1 MVSASAFSAAC
12 FCYLFGGSAVD
23 AFTALAPG
31 FAVGLFTRALARV
44 RTPLNK
50 LVSNMLSA
58 GVVALVSLACV
69 QALGL
74 AGVACS
80 LDKVIIGG
88 HHPAGAGRRADKRH
102 PRRGQLRLPLGY
114 HSCHRRGAHCGGY
127 RAGRGPGA
135 QGRGSAAGG
144 DDMIWELLVQLAAAF
159 GATVGFAVL
168 VNAPPREF
176 VWAGVTGAV
185 GWGCYWLYL
194 QWQPSVAVASLLA
207 SLMLALL
214 SRVFSVVRRCPA
226 TVFLISG
233 IFALVP
239 GAGIYYTAYYFIM
252 GDNAMAVAKG
262 VETFKIAVALAVG
275 IVLVLALPGRLFE
288 AFAPCAGKKKG
299 ER

>member
-1 MVSASAFSAAC
+1 MGASGAAC
-12 FCYLFGGSAVD
+12 RSLRGDGGFCRSGKRA
-23 AFTALAPG
+23 APG
-31 FAVGLFTRALARV
+31 I
-44 RTPLNK
+44 
-50 LVSNMLSA
+50 
-58 GVVALVSLACV
+58 C
-69 QALGL
+69 LG
-74 AGVACS
+74 GR
-80 LDKVIIGG
+80 D
-88 HHPAGAGRRADKRH
+88 GRR
-102 PRRGQLRLPLGY
+102 GL
-114 HSCHRRGAHCGGY
+114 
-127 RAGRGPGA
+127 
-135 QGRGSAAGG
+135 
-144 DDMIWELLVQLAAAF
+144 
-159 GATVGFAVL
+159 
-168 VNAPPREF
+168 
-176 VWAGVTGAV
+176 
-185 GWGCYWLYL
+185 GCYWLYL

>member
-1 MVSASAFSAAC
+1 MGASGAAC
-12 FCYLFGGSAVD
+12 RSLRGDGGFCRSGKRA
-23 AFTALAPG
+23 APG
-31 FAVGLFTRALARV
+31 I
-44 RTPLNK
+44 
-50 LVSNMLSA
+50 
-58 GVVALVSLACV
+58 C
-69 QALGL
+69 LG
-74 AGVACS
+74 GR
-80 LDKVIIGG
+80 D
-88 HHPAGAGRRADKRH
+88 GRR
-102 PRRGQLRLPLGY
+102 G
-114 HSCHRRGAHCGGY
+114 
-127 RAGRGPGA
+127 
-135 QGRGSAAGG
+135 
-144 DDMIWELLVQLAAAF
+144 
-159 GATVGFAVL
+159 
-168 VNAPPREF
+168 
-176 VWAGVTGAV
+176 
-185 GWGCYWLYL
+185 L

-288 AFAPCAGKKKG
+288 AFAPRAGKKKG

>member
-1 MVSASAFSAAC
+1 MGASGAAC
-12 FCYLFGGSAVD
+12 RSLRGDGGFCRSGKRA
-23 AFTALAPG
+23 APG
-31 FAVGLFTRALARV
+31 I
-44 RTPLNK
+44 
-50 LVSNMLSA
+50 
-58 GVVALVSLACV
+58 C
-69 QALGL
+69 LG
-74 AGVACS
+74 
-80 LDKVIIGG
+80 
-88 HHPAGAGRRADKRH
+88 
-102 PRRGQLRLPLGY
+102 
-114 HSCHRRGAHCGGY
+114 
-127 RAGRGPGA
+127 
-135 QGRGSAAGG
+135 
-144 DDMIWELLVQLAAAF
+144 
-159 GATVGFAVL
+159 
-168 VNAPPREF
+168 
-176 VWAGVTGAV
+176 GVTGAV

>member
-1 MVSASAFSAAC
+1 
-12 FCYLFGGSAVD
+12 
-23 AFTALAPG
+23 
-31 FAVGLFTRALARV
+31 
-44 RTPLNK
+44 
-50 LVSNMLSA
+50 
-58 GVVALVSLACV
+58 
-69 QALGL
+69 
-74 AGVACS
+74 
-80 LDKVIIGG
+80 
-88 HHPAGAGRRADKRH
+88 
-102 PRRGQLRLPLGY
+102 
-114 HSCHRRGAHCGGY
+114 
-127 RAGRGPGA
+127 
-135 QGRGSAAGG
+135 
-144 DDMIWELLVQLAAAF
+144 MIWELLVQLAAAF

-185 GWGCYWLYL
+185 G
-194 QWQPSVAVASLLA
+194 SLLA

-288 AFAPCAGKKKG
+288 AFAPRAGKKKG

>member
-1 MVSASAFSAAC
+1 
-12 FCYLFGGSAVD
+12 
-23 AFTALAPG
+23 
-31 FAVGLFTRALARV
+31 
-44 RTPLNK
+44 
-50 LVSNMLSA
+50 
-58 GVVALVSLACV
+58 
-69 QALGL
+69 
-74 AGVACS
+74 
-80 LDKVIIGG
+80 
-88 HHPAGAGRRADKRH
+88 
-102 PRRGQLRLPLGY
+102 
-114 HSCHRRGAHCGGY
+114 
-127 RAGRGPGA
+127 
-135 QGRGSAAGG
+135 
-144 DDMIWELLVQLAAAF
+144 MIWELLVQLAAAF

-275 IVLVLALPGRLFE
+275 IVLVLALPGCSRRSRRVPGRKRESDEMKKLQAVLLCALVLAVLDAAELGYNFFASLVPEINDGISVRGVLAPLLFSDHLLGDFWSRE
-288 AFAPCAGKKKG
+288 RFLNAFVAAAYAVGALAAANVVCAASRIMCGKITA
-299 ER
+299 EEE

>member
-1 MVSASAFSAAC
+1 
-12 FCYLFGGSAVD
+12 
-23 AFTALAPG
+23 
-31 FAVGLFTRALARV
+31 
-44 RTPLNK
+44 
-50 LVSNMLSA
+50 
-58 GVVALVSLACV
+58 
-69 QALGL
+69 
-74 AGVACS
+74 
-80 LDKVIIGG
+80 
-88 HHPAGAGRRADKRH
+88 
-102 PRRGQLRLPLGY
+102 
-114 HSCHRRGAHCGGY
+114 
-127 RAGRGPGA
+127 
-135 QGRGSAAGG
+135 
-144 DDMIWELLVQLAAAF
+144 MIWELLVQLAAAF

-168 VNAPPREF
+168 VNALPREF

-252 GDNAMAVAKG
+252 GDNAIAVAKG